1 MKADW
6 TRARV
11 ARCGTHHELDGRP
24 LYTARFDEVLKYHL
38 PGLAPA
44 RDGTGA
50 FHIDPEGLPTYAA
63 RYRRSFG
70 FYEGLAAVVA
80 EDGWHH
86 VRLDGTP
93 AYAVRWDWCG
103 NFQGGLCTVRTPSGR
118 YGHIRP
124 DGSPATGLS
133 WRYAGDFRD
142 GLAVVQGDDGRS
154 THIDGQGGLLH
165 GRCFLDLDVFHKGY
179 ARARDEG
186 GWMHVDERGRPA
198 YARRFAAVEP
208 FYNGQARVERPDGG
222 REVIDERGE
231 TRAVLRGAD
240 RDPLHT
246 VSAEL
251 VSFWRCESIF
261 AAVNLGVFERL
272 PLTAPTERLAVLLH
286 ALGEL
291 GLVQLDGDTWRATEL
306 GTMLRADHPRSLA
319 AAARYWSGD
328 GRRGWAS
335 LPQAIA
341 DASWHAEDPFAA
353 VAHDPER
360 VAAFHAALRPYA
372 ENDYAGIAAV
382 IDPSGG
388 TVIDAGGGTGAL
400 AVALLRGRPGIQ
412 AVVLDRPEVA
422 ALGAVPDDLDGRLR
436 FQCGDLFGPWPV
448 RGEGVVLA
456 RVLHDWPDEACG
468 TLLAH
473 ARDALAPGGR
483 LYVVELLRPDE
494 GFAGGLLS
502 LHLLVSTGGK
512 ERRREEY
519 ARLLAAAGLKLV
531 EVRPT
536 PAISAV
542 LVAEV
547 A

>member
-11 ARCGTHHELDGRP
+11 APGGTHHEIDGLP
-24 LYTARFDEVLKYHL
+24 LYTARFDEVLKYHP

-50 FHIDPEGLPTYAA
+50 FHIDPEGQPSYAA
-63 RYRRSFG
+63 RYRRTFG

-86 VRLDGTP
+86 VRPDGTP
-93 AYAVRWDWCG
+93 AYAARWDWCG
-103 NFQGGLCTVRTPSGR
+103 NVQGGRCPVRTTSGR

-154 THIDGQGGLLH
+154 THIDDQGGLRH
-165 GRCFLDLDVFHKGY
+165 GRWFLDLDVFHKGY

-186 GWMHVDERGRPA
+186 GWLHVDERGHPA

-208 FYNGQARVERPDGG
+208 FYNGQARVERHDGG
-222 REVIDERGE
+222 LEVIDERGE
-231 TRAVLRGAD
+231 ALVELRGPR

-251 VSFWRCESIF
+251 VSFWRCETIF
-261 AAVNLGVFERL
+261 AAVDLGLFERL
-272 PLTAPTERLAVLLH
+272 PLTAPTERLTTLLH

-291 GLVQLDGDTWRATEL
+291 GLVRLDGDAWRATEL
-306 GTMLRADHPRSLA
+306 GAMLRADHPRSLA
-319 AAARYWSGD
+319 AAVRYWSGD
-328 GRRGWAS
+328 GRKGWAS
-335 LPQAIA
+335 LRQAIA
-341 DASWHAEDPFAA
+341 DPAWHAEDPFAA
-353 VAHDPER
+353 VAREPER
-360 VAAFHAALRPYA
+360 VAAFHEALRPYA
-372 ENDYAGIAAV
+372 ENDYAGIARV
-382 IDPSGG
+382 IDPAGG

-400 AVALLRGRPGIQ
+400 AVALLRGRPGIE

-422 ALGAVPDDLDGRLR
+422 ALGAIPDDLHGRLR
-436 FQCGDLFGPWPV
+436 FQGGDLFGPWPV
-448 RGEGVVLA
+448 RGEAVVLA

-468 TLLAH
+468 AILAR
-473 ARDALAPGGR
+473 AREALAAGGR

-519 ARLLAAAGLKLV
+519 ARLLAAAGLELV

-536 PAISAV
+536 PGISAV

>member
-11 ARCGTHHELDGRP
+11 APGGTHHEIDGRP
-24 LYTARFDEVLKYHL
+24 LYAARFDEVLKYHP

-50 FHIDPEGLPTYAA
+50 FHIDPKGRPAYAA
-63 RYRRSFG
+63 RYRRTFG
-70 FYEGLAAVVA
+70 FYEGLAAVAA

-86 VRLDGTP
+86 IRPDGSP
-93 AYAVRWDWCG
+93 AYPARWAWCG
-103 NFQGGLCTVRTPSGR
+103 NVQGSRCAVRTTSGR
-118 YGHIRP
+118 YGHVRP
-124 DGSPATGLS
+124 DGSPATGLC

-142 GLAVVQGDDGRS
+142 GVAVVQGDDGRS
-154 THIDGQGGLLH
+154 THIDDQGGLVH
-165 GRCFLDLDVFHKGY
+165 GRWFLDLDVFHKGY

-186 GWMHVDERGRPA
+186 GWLHVDARGRPA

-222 REVIDERGE
+222 LEVIDERGE
-231 TRAVLRGAD
+231 ALVELRGPR

-251 VSFWRCESIF
+251 VSFWRCETLF
-261 AAVNLGVFERL
+261 AAVDLGVFERL
-272 PLTAPTERLAVLLH
+272 PLTAPPERLSILLN

-291 GLVQLDGDTWRATEL
+291 GLVRLDGDAWRATEL
-306 GTMLRADHPRSLA
+306 GAMLRADHPRSLV

-328 GRRGWAS
+328 GRKGWS
-335 LPQAIA
+335 SVRQAVSDPA
-341 DASWHAEDPFAA
+341 WHAEDPFAA
-353 VAHDPER
+353 IAHDPER

-372 ENDYAGIAAV
+372 ENDYAGIAAG
-382 IDPSGG
+382 IDLERG

-400 AVALLRGRPGIQ
+400 AMALLRGRPELQ

-422 ALGAVPDDLDGRLR
+422 ALGAVPDDLQGRLR
-436 FQCGDLFGPWPV
+436 FQGGDLFGPWPV
-448 RGEGVVLA
+448 RGEAVVLA

-468 TLLAH
+468 AILAR
-473 ARDALAPGGR
+473 AREALAPAGR
-483 LYVVELLRPDE
+483 LHLVELLRPDE

-502 LHLLVSTGGK
+502 LHLWVSTGGK

-519 ARLLAAAGLKLV
+519 LRLLAAAGLRLI
-531 EVRPT
+531 EIRPT
-536 PAISAV
+536 PGISAV

>member
-11 ARCGTHHELDGRP
+11 APGATHHEIEGRP
-24 LYTARFDEVLKYHL
+24 LYVARFDEVLKYHP

-50 FHIDPEGLPTYAA
+50 YHIGPEGQPAYAA

-80 EDGWHH
+80 EGGWHH
-86 VRLDGTP
+86 VRPDGTP
-93 AYAVRWDWCG
+93 AYAARWAWCG
-103 NFQGGLCTVRTPSGR
+103 NVQGGLCTVRTASGR
-118 YGHIRP
+118 YGHIHP
-124 DGSPATGLS
+124 DGSPATALS

-165 GRCFLDLDVFHKGY
+165 GRWFLDLDVFHKGY

-186 GWMHVDERGRPA
+186 GWMHVDERGQPA
-198 YARRFAAVEP
+198 YPRRFAAVEP
-208 FYNGQARVERPDGG
+208 FYNGQARVERHDGG
-222 REVIDERGE
+222 LEVIDERGE
-231 TRAVLRGAD
+231 ALVELRGPR

-246 VSAEL
+246 VSTEL
-251 VSFWRCESIF
+251 VSFWRCETIF
-261 AAVNLGVFERL
+261 AAVELGLFERL
-272 PLTAPTERLAVLLH
+272 PLKTPTQRLTALLH

-291 GLVQLDGDTWRATEL
+291 GLVRLDGDTWRATEL
-306 GTMLRADHPRSLA
+306 GAMLRADHPRSLA

-328 GRRGWAS
+328 GRKGWAS
-335 LPQAIA
+335 LRRAIA
-341 DASWHAEDPFAA
+341 DPAWQAEDPFAA
-353 VAHDPER
+353 VAHEPER

-372 ENDYAGIAAV
+372 ENDYADIAAV
-382 IDPSGG
+382 IDPSWG

-400 AVALLRGRPGIQ
+400 AVSLLRGRPAIQ
-412 AVVLDRPEVA
+412 AVVLDRPEVT
-422 ALGAVPDDLDGRLR
+422 ALGVVPDDLEGRLR
-436 FQCGDLFGPWPV
+436 FQGGDLFGPWPV
-448 RGEGVVLA
+448 RGEAVVLA

-468 TLLAH
+468 AILTR
-473 ARDALAPGGR
+473 AREALAPGGR
-483 LYVVELLRPDE
+483 LYIVELLRPDE

-519 ARLLAAAGLKLV
+519 ARLLSAAGLRSV
-531 EVRPT
+531 EIRPT
-536 PAISAV
+536 LGISAV